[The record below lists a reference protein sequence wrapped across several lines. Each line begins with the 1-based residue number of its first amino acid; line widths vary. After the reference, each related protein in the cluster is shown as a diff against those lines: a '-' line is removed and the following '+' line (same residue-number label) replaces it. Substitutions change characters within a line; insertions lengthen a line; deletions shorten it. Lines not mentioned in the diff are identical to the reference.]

1 MNNLYY
7 RLLKESQREKLS
19 INKKTLLKVK
29 KLYEE
34 ESKKLISKL
43 NNANEMNSQ
52 YINSYLEYVNKEL
65 KSLSK
70 QIEKL
75 TKQGIADTSQ
85 LMTEVNADVFS
96 YIVKK
101 YNLDIE
107 PDILESLYKPNSNVI
122 NKIISGNLY
131 KDNKSLS
138 KRIWGYNRNNL
149 NKIQEILIDGMV
161 NKRPLQDITNTLSAY
176 TGGGN
181 TKVKAITSA
190 YGQMNADSL
199 RLVRTSLNHAF
210 IETMK
215 DETKKNP
222 FIEGYKWIMSGAH
235 SSRMPNGDI
244 CDDYSSHDE
253 GIGIGVFKKNNIP
266 IPHPNCMC
274 VIIPYSEK
282 PLETIG
288 EEIGKWIKGEPNKGI
303 DAWVESRG
311 YIKENKKEE
320 KNSNSSVPK
329 NKNGKEIKF
338 NISSAKE
345 RIQERIKSTITQ
357 LCNEYETNLV
367 SVDLEASKKGVKGSV
382 DMASQMHLSATKKST
397 IVHEFAHSIAST
409 SRDKLGL
416 SDDKEFWKEIRKIRT
431 EHNKAIKNGTNK
443 KISDY
448 SLENLDEYFAEA
460 FAHSYL
466 KGTKDLSWEYS
477 DDFEYSDK
485 VKKIID
491 KYFKK
496 KR

>member
-1 MNNLYY
+1 MLPY
-7 RLLKESQREKLS
+7 S
-19 INKKTLLKVK
+19 T
-29 KLYEE
+29 
-34 ESKKLISKL
+34 
-43 NNANEMNSQ
+43 
-52 YINSYLEYVNKEL
+52 
-65 KSLSK
+65 KSL
-70 QIEKL
+70 E
-75 TKQGIADTSQ
+75 
-85 LMTEVNADVFS
+85 DVAGE
-96 YIVKK
+96 
-101 YNLDIE
+101 L
-107 PDILESLYKPNSNVI
+107 NS
-122 NKIISGNLY
+122 
-131 KDNKSLS
+131 
-138 KRIWGYNRNNL
+138 
-149 NKIQEILIDGMV
+149 
-161 NKRPLQDITNTLSAY
+161 
-176 TGGGN
+176 
-181 TKVKAITSA
+181 
-190 YGQMNADSL
+190 
-199 RLVRTSLNHAF
+199 
-210 IETMK
+210 
-215 DETKKNP
+215 
-222 FIEGYKWIMSGAH
+222 
-235 SSRMPNGDI
+235 
-244 CDDYSSHDE
+244 
-253 GIGIGVFKKNNIP
+253 
-266 IPHPNCMC
+266 
-274 VIIPYSEK
+274 
-282 PLETIG
+282 
-288 EEIGKWIKGEPNKGI
+288 WIKGEPNKGI

-382 DMASQMHLSATKKST
+382 DMAGQMHLSATKKST

-416 SDDKEFWKEIRKIRT
+416 SDDKEFWKEIRKTRT

-485 VKKIID
+485 VKEIID